1 MATLWRARGLIAV
14 GLVLAALA
22 LVRPAASAGPGRID
36 AGHGLSLVVPAGA
49 RLTHRHFTVC
59 ADPVERFS
67 VLDGRAILSIQ
78 ERLGPE
84 AGPQRQGPF
93 RVDGPAR
100 PMECCAIEGRSGWVL
115 HFRDHGRGFYAYL
128 YPAGGSP
135 RTLLHMLDSLRV
147 AASASA

>member
-22 LVRPAASAGPGRID
+22 LVRPAASVGPGRID

-49 RLTHRHFTVC
+49 RLAHRPCAPC

-67 VLDGRAILSIQ
+67 VLDGRAILTIQ

-93 RVDGPAR
+93 HVEGPAR
-100 PMECCAIEGRSGWVL
+100 PMERCASEGRSGWLVHL
-115 HFRDHGRGFYAYL
+115 
-128 YPAGGSP
+128 
-135 RTLLHMLDSLRV
+135 
-147 AASASA
+147 